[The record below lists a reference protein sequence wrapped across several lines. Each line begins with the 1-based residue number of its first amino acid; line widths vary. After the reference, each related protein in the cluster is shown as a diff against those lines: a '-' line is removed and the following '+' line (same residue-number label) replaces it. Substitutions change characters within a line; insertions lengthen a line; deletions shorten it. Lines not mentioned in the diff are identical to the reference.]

1 MMHAYPP
8 KNHKGEEN
16 TKKKKEMGGKEWKL
30 VWKKTLTIVRKTS
43 QAYKEPN
50 MKRTNWIINEK
61 RNY

>member
-30 VWKKTLTIVRKTS
+30 VWKTLTIVRKTS
-43 QAYKEPN
+43 QACKEPN

-61 RNY
+61 GNY